1 MPTKMLTQWMQPI
14 AEKEYI
20 RVLYLGKLQ
29 LRGKREDGK
38 PSAGAKEIALKEM
51 ISDIWKVAR
60 KFNSSNFISGHLSFT
75 KSLYV
80 VQLLEGLV
88 DHVSPLMERIKK
100 DPRVVI
106 EKVFTRKIQ
115 TMNVG
120 WELSMSYSFNLTQE
134 DMAMIK
140 NPHLSLDELFEN
152 ITNTYEVKRMGVTLP
167 KFYRNTVDIML
178 LKYISLDRQT
188 LLNIESI
195 LKF

>member
-1 MPTKMLTQWMQPI
+1 MPPKMFTQWMQPI

-29 LRGKREDGK
+29 LPKKREDGK
-38 PSAGAKEIALKEM
+38 QSAGAKEMALKEM

-88 DHVSPLMERIKK
+88 DHVCPLMERIKK
-100 DPRVVI
+100 DSRVVI
-106 EKVFTRKIQ
+106 EKEFTRKIQ

-140 NPHLSLDELFEN
+140 NPRLSLDQLFEN
-152 ITNTYEVKRMGVTLP
+152 ITNTYEVKRVGVKLP

-178 LKYISLDRQT
+178 LKYISLDRQN

-195 LKF
+195 

>member
-1 MPTKMLTQWMQPI
+1 MQPI
-14 AEKEYI
+14 SEKEYI

-29 LRGKREDGK
+29 LPNKREVGK
-38 PSAGAKEIALKEM
+38 HSAGAKEMALKEM
-51 ISDIWKVAR
+51 ISDIWKIAR

-88 DHVSPLMERIKK
+88 DHVCPLMERIKK
-100 DPRVVI
+100 DRRVVI

-120 WELSMSYSFNLTQE
+120 WELTMSYSFNLTQE

-140 NPHLSLDELFEN
+140 NPRLSLDQLFES
-152 ITNTYEVKRMGVTLP
+152 ITNTYEVKRMGVKLP

-188 LLNIESI
+188 LMNIESM
-195 LKF
+195 